1 MSVEVYLDAVLF
13 SPQTR
18 ANAEYH
24 LEQLAVELFD
34 SFVELLLRVIIDKL
48 VRFEVRILA
57 ILTLKNKFV
66 ANDAKKKLENQ
77 QRWINLPPELKAEV
91 KRASLELLSD
101 ENEQVGRQIA
111 QLISAIGDIELP
123 KKEWNELIPTLIENT
138 STEASEST
146 KKASLLTIGYI
157 CEVADPSN
165 PEIISQSNGIL
176 ITIVQG
182 AQSKEPSTAVR
193 LTALN
198 SLANALEFIT
208 KNFEVEAER
217 NYIMQVVCEATQAE
231 LPELQA
237 SAFGCLS
244 KIMSLYYKHMSV
256 YMEKALY
263 GLTVSGMHSPDDKVA
278 CMAVEFWSTVC
289 EEEMDITIQKEEYP
303 TVMLEHFN
311 FATVA
316 IHDVVPNL
324 LTLLTRQ
331 NEDPEDDDWSVAMA
345 AAACL
350 QLFAQ
355 CTGNYVLSPTLEY
368 VSANIGKVDGEE
380 SWRNREAAVMAF
392 GSILDGP
399 DNSALVAMVGQA
411 LESILNLI
419 NDEFLQVKETVTWC
433 IGKIADTVIDSLDE
447 QRLPQVMNCLAIGLQ
462 QHPKVWTNCCWALI
476 NILEQKCGNSVGS
489 PTSVMSQY
497 YEAFVPMLVMLSS
510 RPDNEY
516 SSRASAYEA
525 LSAFVTFSADDSL
538 PIVQNIA
545 LEVMSRL
552 QELFGMRELVVSVED
567 KTNLED
573 VQVNILALLTNV
585 IRRLKSDVVSES
597 DRLME
602 IFLKLLSLQDEN
614 SLIDEDVFI
623 AISAVADATGAG
635 FEKYMNAFYPFLVKA
650 LQNVDSPT
658 CDTAIGLVADLS
670 QSLRKLILPYIQTI
684 LQILGETLN
693 NPDIRR
699 ELRPA
704 ILSCFG
710 DIANAIGIDF
720 EPYMETVVN
729 ICVSAS
735 SMRIEKN
742 QIEEV
747 DYVLSVKE
755 AVLDCYVG
763 LVSAS
768 SEDPSMILNFI
779 RVIFQ
784 FLEEVNKDYNL
795 STTDSVMKSA
805 VGILGDI
812 AQIFPHGEFRQAYLQ
827 PWVTEFIKK
836 ARSNP
841 DFSSQT
847 KDTARWARE
856 LQKHQ
861 IQMQ

>member
-1 MSVEVYLDAVLF
+1 MSVEEYLTAVLF
-13 SPQTR
+13 SPEVR
-18 ANAEYH
+18 ASAEYQ
-24 LEQLAVELFD
+24 LEQLATNLFD
-34 SFVELLLRVIIDKL
+34 QFVELLLLTIINKH

-66 ANDAKKKLENQ
+66 ANDGKKKLENQ
-77 QRWINLPPELKAEV
+77 QRWIHLPSELKSNV
-91 KRASLELLSD
+91 KRASLELLND

-138 STEASEST
+138 STEANEST

-157 CEVADPSN
+157 CEVADPTN

-231 LPELQA
+231 LTELQA

-244 KIMSLYYKHMSV
+244 KIMTLYYKHMSV

-263 GLTVSGMHSPDDKVA
+263 GLTVSGMHSSDDKVA

-289 EEEMDITIQKEEYP
+289 EEEMDIAIQKEEYP
-303 TVMLEHFN
+303 TLNLDHFN

-355 CTGNYVLSPTLEY
+355 CTGNYVLNPTLEY

-399 DNSALVAMVGQA
+399 DNNALVSMVGQA

-419 NDEFLQVKETVTWC
+419 NDNSLHVKETVAWC

-447 QRLPQVMNCLAIGLQ
+447 TSLPQVMNCLAVGLH

-476 NILEQKCGNSVGS
+476 NILEQKCGNSSGS
-489 PTSVMSQY
+489 PTSIMSPY
-497 YEAFVPMLVMLSS
+497 YEGFIPMLVTLSN

-516 SSRASAYEA
+516 SARASAYEA
-525 LSAFVTFSADDSL
+525 LSAFVIFSAEDTL
-538 PIVQNIA
+538 PLVQSIA
-545 LEVMSRL
+545 QEVMNRL
-552 QELFGMRELVVSVED
+552 QELFAIREQVVSVDD

-573 VQVNILALLTNV
+573 VQINILALLTNV
-585 IRRLKSDVVSES
+585 IRRLKSEVLTAS

-602 IFLKLLSLQDEN
+602 IFIKLLSLQDEN

-635 FEKYMNAFYPFLVKA
+635 FDKYMSTFSPYLVKA
-650 LQNVDSPT
+650 LQNIDSPT

-684 LQILGETLN
+684 LQLLGETLN
-693 NPDIRR
+693 NPNIRR
-699 ELRPA
+699 ELKPA

-710 DIANAIGIDF
+710 DIANAIGVAF
-720 EPYMETVVN
+720 QPYVETVVN

-735 SMRIEKN
+735 SMRVEKN

-763 LVSAS
+763 IVSAS

-779 RVIFQ
+779 PVIFQ
-784 FLEEVNKDYNL
+784 FLEEVNNDYNL
-795 STTDSVMKSA
+795 STTDAVMKAS

-812 AQIFPHGEFRQAYLQ
+812 AQIFPYGEFRAAYLQ

-836 ARSNP
+836 ARGNP
-841 DFSSQT
+841 DFSPQT
-847 KDTARWARE
+847 KDTARWARD
-856 LQKHQ
+856 LQKRQ
-861 IQMQ
+861 IQLQ